1 MSDEHMTPEGKE
13 PAPGGQETTAAAES
27 ASAAAT
33 ATEPGPIQ
41 ADPTTD
47 VVATEAPTP
56 PPIPTPE
63 PIAPIEAQVPPP
75 IPVQTVAVTPA
86 STGNSMDEFEA
97 AVEAFAG
104 GGATDR
110 PTYRRDETL
119 TVTVIHVD
127 KDQVYVDLGMKAEGR
142 IPKEELGVNV
152 ENPEDV
158 VKVGDK
164 IKVKV
169 VRTDSKDGN
178 PIVSKRKADMDVVWD
193 RLKEAFEEKKVVTG
207 FVINRVKGGLEVDL
221 GVRGFIPGSH
231 VGNGKVRNLDRF
243 LGQSLNMKIIDI
255 DDSRRKIVLSN
266 RLAEDESRE
275 EKKLEIFDRVK
286 PGEVLTGS
294 VRRLVD
300 YGAFIDLGGVDGL
313 LHISEMSWARVDHP
327 REVLKE
333 GDEVKVMVL
342 RLDPDTGR
350 ISLGRRQVMPDP
362 WTTIRDN
369 YTVNQKMMATISRV
383 VQSGA
388 FVKLPEGAEAFIPA
402 SEMSH
407 RRAGKPSEI
416 VKPGEEIEVQVLEL
430 RPDERRMVLSIR
442 ALQPYE
448 ERAPSMEEFRS
459 ERPDQREGRGGG
471 GGGKRDK
478 GRGGRQETGDGGRG
492 ATIGE
497 RLGALR
503 GFSNHDDDE
512 DLMEDIEI
520 EEQKIESEVVVTA
533 EPEPLQVALEEAV
546 AEAASETPNE
556 EPQA

>member
-1 MSDEHMTPEGKE
+1 MSDEHMTPEGQE
-13 PAPGGQETTAAAES
+13 PTPGGQEPIAAAES
-27 ASAAAT
+27 ASVAAT
-33 ATEPGPIQ
+33 ATEPGPTHT
-41 ADPTTD
+41 DPTTD

-63 PIAPIEAQVPPP
+63 P
-75 IPVQTVAVTPA
+75 PVQVETPAPVQAVAVTPA
-86 STGNSMDEFEA
+86 PSGNSMDEFEA

-104 GGATDR
+104 GGSTDR

-158 VKVGDK
+158 VKVGDQ

-193 RLKEAFEEKKVVTG
+193 RLKEAFEQKKVVTG

-231 VGNGKVRNLDRF
+231 VGNGKVRNLDRY
-243 LGQSLNMKIIDI
+243 LGQSLNMKIIDM

-266 RLAEDESRE
+266 RLAEDENRE
-275 EKKLEIFDRVK
+275 EKKREIFDRVK
-286 PGEVLTGS
+286 PGEVLDGT

-350 ISLGRRQVMPDP
+350 ISLGRRQVLPDP

-369 YTVNQKMMATISRV
+369 YNVNQKLMATISRV

-407 RRAGKPSEI
+407 RRVGKPSEI

-448 ERAPSMEEFRS
+448 ERAPRTEEFRM
-459 ERPDQREGRGGG
+459 ERPDHREGRGGG
-471 GGGKRDK
+471 GGRREK
-478 GRGGRQETGDGGRG
+478 GRGGRQESGDGGRG

-503 GFSNHDDDE
+503 GFANHDDDE

-520 EEQKIESEVVVTA
+520 EEPKSEPIVEEETA
-533 EPEPLQVALEEAV
+533 PLQAAVEEVV
-546 AEAASETPNE
+546 AEAPVETPTE
-556 EPQA
+556 ETQS

>member
-1 MSDEHMTPEGKE
+1 MRALFHLESDSIIMSDEHLTPEGNE
-13 PAPGGQETTAAAES
+13 PAQGGQEQSAAAEQ
-27 ASAAAT
+27 ASVAAT
-33 ATEPGPIQ
+33 ATEPGP
-41 ADPTTD
+41 APAEPTPD
-47 VVATEAPTP
+47 VVATEAPA
-56 PPIPTPE
+56 PIPTP
-63 PIAPIEAQVPPP
+63 
-75 IPVQTVAVTPA
+75 TPA
-86 STGNSMDEFEA
+86 PTAQAETMDEFAA
-97 AVEAFAG
+97 AVEAFAE
-104 GGATDR
+104 AKSTDR

-158 VKVGDK
+158 VKVGDQ

-169 VRTDSKDGN
+169 LKSESKDGN

-193 RLKEAFEEKKVVTG
+193 NLKESFEQGKVVTG
-207 FVINRVKGGLEVDL
+207 FVLNRVKGGLEVDL

-231 VGNGKVRNLDRF
+231 VGNGKVRNLDRY
-243 LGQSLNMKIIDI
+243 LGQSLNMKIIDM

-275 EKKLEIFDRVK
+275 EKKKQIFDRVK
-286 PGEVLTGS
+286 PGEVLDGT

-327 REVLKE
+327 KEVLKE

-342 RLDPDTGR
+342 RLDPDSGR

-362 WTTIRDN
+362 WSTIRDN
-369 YTVNQKMMATISRV
+369 YAVNQKIMAHISRV

-388 FVKLPEGAEAFIPA
+388 FVRLPEGAEAFIPA

-407 RRAGKPSEI
+407 KRVGRPSDV
-416 VKPGEEIEVQVLEL
+416 VKPGDEVEVQVLEL

-442 ALQPYE
+442 ALQPFE
-448 ERAPSMEEFRS
+448 ERMPRVEEFRP
-459 ERPDQREGRGGG
+459 ERHEHREGRGGR
-471 GGGKRDK
+471 RDK
-478 GRGGRQETGDGGRG
+478 GGRGGRQDSGDGGGRG

-503 GFSNHDDDE
+503 GFAGRDDD
-512 DLMEDIEI
+512 DDDMMDDIEI
-520 EEQKIESEVVVTA
+520 EEPKQEEETA
-533 EPEPLQVALEEAV
+533 PIVAPEPLTAAV
-546 AEAASETPNE
+546 DEVVSETPTE
-556 EPQA
+556 ES